1 MRRVGRRLPLI
12 HSGLTE
18 GDGNCS
24 FQMYIREAAMV
35 QVNVTALR
43 QCLPEYLAMV
53 ARGETLSVTLRGRVI
68 AEISPPVVAADESVA
83 ARARLR
89 DSLLRYDLP
98 FEPAM
103 AVGEWAMNR

>member
-1 MRRVGRRLPLI
+1 MLGGETTSINPN
-12 HSGLTE
+12 LT
-18 GDGNCS
+18 DGYYNRT
-24 FQMYIREAAMV
+24 FNMYIIKTDMT

-43 QCLPEYLAMV
+43 QSLPEYLAMV

-89 DSLLRYDLP
+89 DSLLRYDVP